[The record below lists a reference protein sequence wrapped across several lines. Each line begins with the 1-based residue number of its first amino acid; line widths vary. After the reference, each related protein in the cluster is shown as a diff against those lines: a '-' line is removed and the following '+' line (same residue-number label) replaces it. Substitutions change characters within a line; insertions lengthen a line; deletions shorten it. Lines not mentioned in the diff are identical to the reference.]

1 MKRYDEDFKKKMI
14 RLHLEEGRSKK
25 SLEEEYNIGNGT
37 IGNWIKEYNKE
48 CLAIPEKQAEKDYFA
63 KTLKLEKENEELKK
77 EVVFLKKAA
86 AFFAKENE

>member
-37 IGNWIKEYNKE
+37 IGKWIKEYNKE
-48 CLAIPEKQAEKDYFA
+48 CLTIPEKQAEKDYFA
-63 KTLKLEKENEELKK
+63 ETLKLEKENEELKK
-77 EVVFLKKAA
+77 EVLFLKKAA
-86 AFFAKENE
+86 AFFAKESE